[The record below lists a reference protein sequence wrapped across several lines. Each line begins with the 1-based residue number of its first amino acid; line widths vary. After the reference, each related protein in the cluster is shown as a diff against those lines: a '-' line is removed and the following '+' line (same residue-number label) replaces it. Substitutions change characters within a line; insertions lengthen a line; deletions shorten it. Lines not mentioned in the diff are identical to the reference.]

1 MSEII
6 CPYCCEHFQ
15 PTRMV
20 FRLKKSLQENITA
33 SSSEE
38 DFIEEDIWSVGGRS
52 SNTKKIVDENLK
64 RYYVNFESVDEK
76 TAEAKASF
84 DAEAIEINFAD
95 MMQDI
100 TDYNQK
106 MYDEHKFVLELTYK
120 GQRLT
125 ERLCPY
131 CHKELVP
138 NAGLYDMKIIAMYGD
153 TNAGKTVYLN
163 ILEAVLRGDPR
174 LNTDLSAFHGSMF
187 FQGNDEELKLHDEN
201 YNQLLDKHRL
211 LRATEGGHIV
221 KPQVFRYCYKTADKP
236 HEDKNLLIVF
246 RDIPGEDIRSTEKLH
261 RYSFYLKNADGIIV
275 LLDATKLTQV
285 IPFLNTDGNE
295 IGNLN
300 VSQALGNLSDLLTV
314 ITGGNK
320 IGTPTAVVLAKADVL
335 GHVLQNDN
343 AKKFDEIND
352 SNANNIHVTHLNR
365 KAIKNLNGNVRNILS
380 NLRETN
386 TIINPVEYCFSDYS
400 YFAVSALGE
409 NPKKDEDG
417 QYVLSIKPM
426 RVAEPFYWILSKLN
440 CIPYFHS
447 EKWVSNKGTKEIV
460 NMYYFENERNGIAQQ
475 RFEDQ
480 KIAHGIKKKFFG
492 PKWNLEERNDSF

>member
-1 MSEII
+1 MSEIT

-20 FRLKKSLQENITA
+20 FRLKKSLREDTTEQAGEESLWSA
-33 SSSEE
+33 GGHSS
-38 DFIEEDIWSVGGRS
+38 R
-52 SNTKKIVDENLK
+52 NKKILDENLK
-64 RYYVNFESVDEK
+64 QYYMNFESMDEK
-76 TAEAKASF
+76 TAEANASF
-84 DAEAIEINFAD
+84 EAEAIEINFAD

-100 TDYNQK
+100 TDYSQK

-120 GQRLT
+120 GQHLT

-131 CHKELVP
+131 CHKELIP

-174 LNTDLSAFHGSMF
+174 LNTDSSAFQGCMF

-201 YNQLLDKHRL
+201 YNQLLGKHRL

-221 KPQVFRYCYKTADKP
+221 KPQVFRYSYKTADKP

-246 RDIPGEDIRSTEKLH
+246 RDIPGEDVRSAEKLR
-261 RYSFYLKNADGIIV
+261 RYGFYLKNADGIIV

-300 VSQALGNLSDLLTV
+300 VSQAVGNLSDLLAV
-314 ITGGNK
+314 VNGGKK
-320 IGTPTAVVLAKADVL
+320 ISTPTAVVLAKSDVL

-343 AKKFDEIND
+343 TKRFDEINS
-352 SNANNIHVTHLNR
+352 SNANNLHVTYLDR
-365 KAIKNLNGNVRNILS
+365 KEIKKLDGTVRNILG
-380 NLRETN
+380 NLKETN
-386 TIINPVEYCFSDYS
+386 TIINPVDSCLSDYS

-409 NPKKDEDG
+409 NPQQDEEG
-417 QYVLSIKPM
+417 QYTSNIRPL

-440 CIPYFHS
+440 YIPYFHS
-447 EKWVSNKGTKEIV
+447 EKWSNGKGVQEVK
-460 NMYYFENERNGIAQQ
+460 MYYFESERNGMAQQ
-475 RFEDQ
+475 RFEAQ
-480 KIAHGIKKKFFG
+480 KIAHGIKKKFLG
-492 PKWNLEERNDSF
+492 PKWEFKGSNDSF